1 MSDKQ
6 LAASVMEKLPETAT
20 LEQISEELAILAAI
34 RRGKADIE
42 AGRTV
47 SHEDV
52 KQRSAQWNTK

>member
-6 LAASVMEKLPETAT
+6 MAAAVLDKMPETAT
-20 LEQISEELAILAAI
+20 LEEIREELAILAALQ
-34 RRGKADIE
+34 RGRADIE

-52 KQRSAQWNTK
+52 KQRSAAWNSK